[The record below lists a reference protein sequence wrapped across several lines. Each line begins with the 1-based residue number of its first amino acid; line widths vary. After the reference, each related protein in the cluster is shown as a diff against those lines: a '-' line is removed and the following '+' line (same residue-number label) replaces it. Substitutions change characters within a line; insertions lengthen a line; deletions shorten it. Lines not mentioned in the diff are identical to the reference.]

1 VTWHAGRTTGT
12 TVRIGRAER
21 EEMLG
26 KDGRGRRY
34 WDARHP
40 SERRMLAD
48 IARDHPDWSDQEV
61 VARLRFEQ
69 SGPAAR

>member
-1 VTWHAGRTTGT
+1 
-12 TVRIGRAER
+12 
-21 EEMLG
+21 MLG